1 MDTIQEIDDL
11 LKLNP
16 LWNEDYKSF
25 HSEAVQVLIDAKSEI
40 QFLMERIS
48 ELESQS
54 ITLPVS
60 DKEIEQVADDEKQ
73 QDWDRL
79 EYRDIY
85 RDGFIDG
92 AHWMQERTKRITP
105 LEGV

>member
-1 MDTIQEIDDL
+1 MDTIQEIDYL
-11 LKLNP
+11 LELNP
-16 LWNEDYKSF
+16 LWAEDYTAF
-25 HSEAVQVLIDAKSEI
+25 HYQAVQLLIDAKSEI

-54 ITLPVS
+54 ITLPVN

-92 AHWMQERTKRITP
+92 AHWMQERTKHIS
-105 LEGV
+105 V